1 MWIPLEVMVIILLV
15 LITLLLSLIFN
26 VFDLYTYIL
35 FAMGALMGIVFLW
48 LTIYWLSAI
57 FIVCSATFFIT
68 LKLYRNM
75 KEH

>member
-1 MWIPLEVMVIILLV
+1 MLIPLEVLVILLLIV
-15 LITLLLSLIFN
+15 ITLILALLFN

-57 FIVCSATFFIT
+57 FVVCSSTFFIT
-68 LKLYRNM
+68 LKLYR
-75 KEH
+75 KGKDH